1 MKGENIS
8 VIFFY
13 LEEKRGQ
20 DKLWNRIKTAESHY
34 KYDINSINEQLK
46 FKKVI
51 YIRGMER
58 KIVGLILY
66 NIYQKS

>member
-13 LEEKRGQ
+13 LEEKREQ

-34 KYDINSINEQLK
+34 KYDINSINEKLK

-58 KIVGLILY
+58 KMWA
-66 NIYQKS
+66 

>member
-20 DKLWNRIKTAESHY
+20 DKLWNRIITRESHY
-34 KYDINSINEQLK
+34 KYDINSIINEQLK

-58 KIVGLILY
+58 KMWA
-66 NIYQKS
+66 